1 MGHVQL
7 PGRLHSEGWG
17 QYEYCLV
24 QYQLYVENQLLQVF
38 NELLES

>member
-17 QYEYCLV
+17 QYAYCLV
-24 QYQLYVENQLLQVF
+24 QYPFYVEKSIIASIQ
-38 NELLES
+38 